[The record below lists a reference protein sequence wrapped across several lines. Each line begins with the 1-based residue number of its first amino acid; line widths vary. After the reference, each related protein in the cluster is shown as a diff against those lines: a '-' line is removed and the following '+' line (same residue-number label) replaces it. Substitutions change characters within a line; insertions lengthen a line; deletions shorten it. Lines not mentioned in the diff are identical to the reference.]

1 MVINCLECYRVHK
14 CGEGVYYCPFF
25 GINPCQRGK
34 HVVVIPGLNIKRNEI
49 RTSTGLTPTRSLILR
64 VCQFRHGRITTHKK
78 YHNKIFTMLRQGMTI
93 HAIAKEMG
101 IANATLD
108 HYVDRY

>member
-1 MVINCLECYRVHK
+1 MVINCLKCYRVHK
-14 CGEGVYYCPFF
+14 CGDGVYYCPFF

-34 HVVVIPGLNIKRNEI
+34 HVVVLPELNIKRKEKAAEI
-49 RTSTGLTPTRSLILR
+49 LDFLPLDNRGRTSSPIPWE
-64 VCQFRHGRITTHKK
+64 K

-93 HAIAKEMG
+93 HSIAKEMG
-101 IANATLD
+101 IAKATLD